1 MFWEHTLIN
10 LYIDILVSSIY
21 RFLPSLHFLAEP
33 GEAQKSLLQLINDF
47 ILFSPY
53 DNIYIIASGLLSS
66 QFIYFSWIFTSIIEN
81 YPTYPNP
88 LIRMKTLCR

>member
-47 ILFSPY
+47 ILFILFSPY
-53 DNIYIIASGLLSS
+53 DNILLH
-66 QFIYFSWIFTSIIEN
+66 QVY
-81 YPTYPNP
+81 YPNNLYIFREFSRP
-88 LIRMKTLCR
+88 